1 MLVNQN
7 KIELKS
13 TITDDW
19 GGSYRIALDLA
30 AISNAKDWKL
40 EVSFPEDYK
49 IDQIYGA
56 KLSEEG
62 GKTYI
67 SGVNWNKNLNPG
79 ETAKIALI
87 IDEGSDTS
95 NAPIM
100 PNIAGAVDNSTSEN
114 TTLSSPI
121 SDLNVDTKVVE
132 DWNGG
137 YKLGIDVKAESN
149 IQNWQVDFALPN
161 AYNIKEIYGVDLID
175 RGNGNYTIE
184 GQNDQGNLMAGQSIQ
199 PVFII
204 EDGGKAAIAP
214 EMTPVYSETAAEPVS
229 SKKVN
234 TTEPTAPITTPEEST
249 NELEQPAQPE
259 ISNSTLYGRGSDIV
273 ARPEG
278 NGRIINVDNEFG
290 GNINRAISQANTGDV
305 ILLSDNTYYTDGLT
319 LDKDITIDGQQ
330 GSIINGSGT
339 SEAIIS
345 LTTAASGATIQD
357 VEITNGNN
365 GIYGYNVSNLTLQN
379 LDINN
384 IGIGQTTREGQY
396 NTGIVLN
403 GADGLRLINSDITNV
418 SRKGVGVNDTD
429 GAFISGLSVKEV
441 NLAAKHAQ
449 SFDAAGVK
457 FFNTN
462 DVLLQDSYFSD
473 INAFNIWNDT
483 TSNTTIAGN
492 EVYNV
497 GEDFLKPDFNKNV
510 NIAGIY
516 NEKSYQSTVRGNKG
530 TTVEEFSA
538 FNATE
543 FSTETMVFEDND
555 FSSYQLNTEDYWVN
569 EEAERLIAITED
581 PEKADF
587 KLFDDEYFAQANISP
602 D

>member
-121 SDLNVDTKVVE
+121 SDLDVDTKVVE

-214 EMTPVYSETAAEPVS
+214 EMTLNSETVAEPVL

-569 EEAERLIAITED
+569 EKAERLIAITED
-581 PEKADF
+581 PEQADF